1 MKPKYKKQENLH
13 SMLRQLICPG
23 VPLNKI
29 KLQRQRDHVV
39 KNESA
44 NIANWA
50 CYMTGMLN
58 QIFLQEGY
66 IHGDPGL
73 RHFFYI
79 EPGKY
84 VERITQINT
93 ISSSSVQKGG
103 IGVIDCESFRVTKPN
118 SIDVKKDVEKFKNRL
133 LKKFNQNINE
143 EFYMKGMQN
152 AQKIFKG
159 ISVAKKVKDETIKK
173 YNNIFYPIKNFDF
186 DTRKLTYK

>member
-1 MKPKYKKQENLH
+1 MKKEMKSIGILCV
-13 SMLRQLICPG
+13 MLIVCASVCLAPISESVNIDVSLI
-23 VPLNKI
+23 
-29 KLQRQRDHVV
+29 
-39 KNESA
+39 
-44 NIANWA
+44 
-50 CYMTGMLN
+50 N
-58 QIFLQEGY
+58 Q
-66 IHGDPGL
+66 DPDPA
-73 RHFFYI
+73 